1 MVREIAVPATYRYV
15 DEMRRELLYHCNK
28 ADLNKTYHKYKAK
41 EPNSLTSQFSARR
54 TKEEAIR
61 NQAQRKGEKTK
72 LFPSVETQDHLI
84 TKTKRNHCQQTEKE
98 A

>member
-1 MVREIAVPATYRYV
+1 
-15 DEMRRELLYHCNK
+15 MRRELLYHCNK
-28 ADLNKTYHKYKAK
+28 ADLNKTYDKYKAR

-72 LFPSVETQDHLI
+72 LFPSGKSCYKSVRSADNMPVPVLP
-84 TKTKRNHCQQTEKE
+84 KKRELVNN
-98 A
+98 